1 MAESKAYERLQR
13 KITIEN
19 LWLYIIKVLK
29 DSSELRAYDIKK
41 ELSHRFNVK
50 PATITVYAVIYKM
63 VKEGLIE
70 PVKNSEGLRY
80 RVTEKG
86 IKTFEQGI
94 KYINEII
101 GMLST

>member
-1 MAESKAYERLQR
+1 MSDSKAYERLIR

-19 LWLYIIKVLK
+19 LWLYIIKILK
-29 DSSELRAYDIKK
+29 DCNELRAYDIKK
-41 ELSHRFNVK
+41 ELSRRFNVK

-70 PVKNSEGLRY
+70 SVKTSDGLRY

-86 IKTFEQGI
+86 MRTFEQGI

-101 GMLST
+101 RMLST